1 MFSGGA
7 NWFELSLFPHILKG
21 INACWVLGN
30 KEGPIKFMGCIVT
43 LELFYVSNGI
53 FYTEVGY
60 GNKGFSLICKQIS
73 WIDLNLVLVH
83 YVEIKIIRYEHNEL
97 PRF

>member
-30 KEGPIKFMGCIVT
+30 NQRRSHQVHGMHCDPRTVLCVKWNILHGG
-43 LELFYVSNGI
+43 GI
-53 FYTEVGY
+53 WE
-60 GNKGFSLICKQIS
+60 
-73 WIDLNLVLVH
+73 
-83 YVEIKIIRYEHNEL
+83 
-97 PRF
+97 